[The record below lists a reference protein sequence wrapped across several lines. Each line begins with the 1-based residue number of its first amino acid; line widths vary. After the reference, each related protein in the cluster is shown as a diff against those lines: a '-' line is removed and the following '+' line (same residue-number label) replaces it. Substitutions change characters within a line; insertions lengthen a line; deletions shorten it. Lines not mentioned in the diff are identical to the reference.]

1 MQDNIFGRLR
11 LDEIGLSTRSFFN
24 PPVGHVCVDFIWHC
38 FIVKCCAQMAHCMIV
53 TVMHLEVRLPPKIF
67 VIKSVVSVEENQV
80 IGQRSYI
87 LKIGRIDE
95 RMGRSYLFVV
105 TMKADNDR
113 NYRVFHHAEE
123 PIINYIESS
132 YFRYIFQL
140 IE

>member
-1 MQDNIFGRLR
+1 
-11 LDEIGLSTRSFFN
+11 
-24 PPVGHVCVDFIWHC
+24 
-38 FIVKCCAQMAHCMIV
+38 MAHCMIV

-95 RMGRSYLFVV
+95 RMGRSYFFVV

-132 YFRYIFQL
+132 YFRYIFHL